1 MGQIHYNAWQLE
13 FKQPFGALQAG
24 NNVQFSVRVDC
35 QSVTQVAVGV
45 TKLDENTVF
54 YPLIQDENEPGRYT
68 GEIKITTS
76 GLYHYYFRV
85 RRENDTALYLGHLH
99 GGTGKETTDI
109 SKVEPFQLTCYDRQV
124 PRPEWYRNAVFY
136 QIFPDRFAN
145 GNPHGEIDGKKPNT
159 FLYATIADRPMYIYD
174 ENHKI
179 ARWDFYGGNLR
190 GIIAKLPYL
199 KRLGVT
205 ALYLNPIFEASSNH
219 RYDTNDYLK
228 IDPMLG
234 TEEDFKML
242 VTMLH
247 ENDMH
252 LILDGVFNHVGK
264 NSRYFNAGHL
274 YGEQT
279 GAANDKNSSYYE
291 WFNFKHY
298 PDQYDCWWGVED
310 LPTVNKD
317 NPSYQQFIYGERGS
331 VLTKWNDLGIDG
343 WRLDVA
349 DELPDDF
356 LRAIRRNL
364 DRYDDR
370 ILIGEVWEDASSKVS
385 YGHRRRPYVSGD
397 NLYGTMN
404 YPLRQWVINFLQG
417 HGELVKVGEDLL
429 TLVENYPRNFLLDCL
444 NNLGTHDTERI
455 LTVLNQSVP
464 MVKIA
469 FALLFNLPGIPCVY
483 YGDEAGVEGGKD
495 PDNRRYFPWGRE
507 NTELQKMVHYWSDIR
522 QECEALKEGQTGVMV
537 AGNEVLGLIRYTADS
552 ATLLLVN
559 RENQYAQVRDLQFMH
574 VPASLQQA
582 IEKRVA
588 GLRMAPFTTRFTELN
603 VISIMA
609 DKDN

>member
-13 FKQPFGALQAG
+13 FKRPFGALQAG
-24 NNVQFSVRVDC
+24 NNVQFSVKVDC

-54 YPLIQDENEPGRYT
+54 YPLTQDENEPGRYT

-159 FLYATIADRPMYIYD
+159 FLYATTADRPMYIYD

-234 TEEDFKML
+234 TEEDFKTL
-242 VTMLH
+242 ITMLH

-298 PDQYDCWWGVED
+298 PDQYDCWWGVDD

-385 YGHRRRPYVSGD
+385 YGHRRPYVSGD

-404 YPLRQWVINFLQG
+404 YPLRQWVISLL
-417 HGELVKVGEDLL
+417 HRHEELTKVGEDLL

-444 NNLGTHDTERI
+444 NNIGTHDTERI
-455 LTVLNQSVP
+455 LTVLDQSVP
-464 MVKIA
+464 LVKIA

-507 NTELQKMVHYWSDIR
+507 NTELQKTVHYWSDIR
-522 QECEALKEGQTGVMV
+522 QECESLKEGQTGVMV
-537 AGNEVLGLIRYTADS
+537 AGNEVLGLIRYTEDS

-559 RENQYAQVRDLQFMH
+559 RENQYALVRDLQFMH

-603 VISIMA
+603 VISVMA
-609 DKDN
+609 DEDS

>member
-13 FKQPFGALQAG
+13 FKRPFGALQAG
-24 NNVQFSVRVDC
+24 NNVQFSVKVDC

-54 YPLIQDENEPGRYT
+54 YPLTQDENEPGRYT

-159 FLYATIADRPMYIYD
+159 FLYATTDDRPMYIYD

-291 WFNFKHY
+291 WFNFKRY
-298 PDQYDCWWGVED
+298 PDQYDCWWGVDD

-331 VLTKWNDLGIDG
+331 VLTKWNDLGVDG

-356 LRAIRRNL
+356 LREIRHNL

-385 YGHRRRPYVSGD
+385 YGHRRPYVSGD

-404 YPLRQWVINFLQG
+404 YPLRQWVISLLNG
-417 HGELVKVGEDLL
+417 HCDLIKAGEDLL

-464 MVKIA
+464 LVKIA

-495 PDNRRYFPWGRE
+495 PDNRRYFPWGHE
-507 NTELQKMVHYWSDIR
+507 NAELQKGVHYWADIR
-522 QECEALKEGQTGVMV
+522 QECESLKEGQTGIMI

-609 DKDN
+609 DEDN

>member
-13 FKQPFGALQAG
+13 FKRPFGALQAG
-24 NNVQFSVRVDC
+24 NNVQFSVKVDC

-54 YPLIQDENEPGRYT
+54 YPLTQDENEPGRYT

-109 SKVEPFQLTCYDRQV
+109 SKVEPFQLTSYDRQV

-159 FLYATIADRPMYIYD
+159 FLYATTADRPMYIYD

-234 TEEDFKML
+234 TEEDFKTLIM
-242 VTMLH
+242 MLH

-298 PDQYDCWWGVED
+298 PDQYDCWWGVDD

-331 VLTKWNDLGIDG
+331 VLTKWNDLGVDG

-385 YGHRRRPYVSGD
+385 YGHRRSYVSGD

-417 HGELVKVGEDLL
+417 HGELAKVGEDLL

-507 NTELQKMVHYWSDIR
+507 NTELQKTVHYWSDIR

-537 AGNEVLGLIRYTADS
+537 AGNEVLGLIRYTSDR

-559 RENQYAQVRDLQFMH
+559 RKNQYALVRDLQFMH

-603 VISIMA
+603 VISVMA
-609 DKDN
+609 DEDS

>member
-1 MGQIHYNAWQLE
+1 MQIHYNAWQLE
-13 FKQPFGALQAG
+13 FKRPFGALQAG
-24 NNVQFSVRVDC
+24 NNVQFSVKVDC

-54 YPLIQDENEPGRYT
+54 YPLTQDENEPGRYT

-159 FLYATIADRPMYIYD
+159 FLYATTADGPMYIYD

-234 TEEDFKML
+234 TEEDFKTL
-242 VTMLH
+242 ITMLH
-247 ENDMH
+247 KNDMH

-279 GAANDKNSSYYE
+279 GAANDKNSYYYE

-298 PDQYDCWWGVED
+298 PDQYDCWWGVDD

-385 YGHRRRPYVSGD
+385 YGHRRPYVSGD
-397 NLYGTMN
+397 NLYGTMD

-417 HGELVKVGEDLL
+417 RGELVKVGEDLL

-507 NTELQKMVHYWSDIR
+507 NTELQKTVHYWSDIR

-537 AGNEVLGLIRYTADS
+537 ASNEVLGLIRYTSDR

-559 RENQYAQVRDLQFMH
+559 RENQYALVRDLQFMH

-603 VISIMA
+603 VISVMA
-609 DKDN
+609 DEDS

>member
-13 FKQPFGALQAG
+13 FKRPFGALQAG
-24 NNVQFSVRVDC
+24 NNVQFSVKVDC

-54 YPLIQDENEPGRYT
+54 YPLTQDENEPGRYT

-159 FLYATIADRPMYIYD
+159 FLYATTADRPMYIYD

-234 TEEDFKML
+234 TEEDFKTL
-242 VTMLH
+242 ITMLH

-264 NSRYFNAGHL
+264 NSRYFNAGYL

-298 PDQYDCWWGVED
+298 PDQYDCWWGVDD

-331 VLTKWNDLGIDG
+331 VLTKWNDLGVDG

-356 LRAIRRNL
+356 LRAIRHNL

-370 ILIGEVWEDASSKVS
+370 ILIGEVWEDASNKIS
-385 YGHRRRPYVSGD
+385 YGHRRPYVSGD

-404 YPLRQWVINFLQG
+404 YPLRQWVISLL
-417 HGELVKVGEDLL
+417 HRHEELTKVGEDLL

-507 NTELQKMVHYWSDIR
+507 NTELQKTVHYWSDIR

-537 AGNEVLGLIRYTADS
+537 AGNEVLGLIRYTEDS

-559 RENQYAQVRDLQFMH
+559 RENQYALVRDLQFMH

-603 VISIMA
+603 VISVMA
-609 DKDN
+609 DEDS

>member
-54 YPLIQDENEPGRYT
+54 YPLTQDENEPGRYT

-159 FLYATIADRPMYIYD
+159 FLYATTDDRPMYIYD

-298 PDQYDCWWGVED
+298 PDQYDCWWGVDD

-331 VLTKWNDLGIDG
+331 VLTKWNDLGVDG

-356 LRAIRRNL
+356 LRGIRHNL

-385 YGHRRRPYVSGD
+385 YGHRRPYVSGD

-404 YPLRQWVINFLQG
+404 YPLRQWVISLLNG
-417 HGELVKVGEDLL
+417 HCDLIKAGEDLL

-464 MVKIA
+464 LVKIA

-495 PDNRRYFPWGRE
+495 PDNRRYFPWGHE
-507 NTELQKMVHYWSDIR
+507 NAELQKAVHYWADIR
-522 QECEALKEGQTGVMV
+522 QECESLKEGQTGIMI

>member
-1 MGQIHYNAWQLE
+1 MQIHYNAWQLE
-13 FKQPFGALQAG
+13 FKRPFGALQVG
-24 NNVQFSVRVDC
+24 NNVQFSVKVDC

-54 YPLIQDENEPGRYT
+54 YPLTQDENEPGRYT

-159 FLYATIADRPMYIYD
+159 FLYGTTADRPMYIYD

-234 TEEDFKML
+234 TEEDFKTL
-242 VTMLH
+242 ITMLH

-298 PDQYDCWWGVED
+298 PDQYDCWWGVDD

-385 YGHRRRPYVSGD
+385 YGHRRPYVSGD

-507 NTELQKMVHYWSDIR
+507 NTELQKTVHYWSDIR

-537 AGNEVLGLIRYTADS
+537 AGNEVLGLIRYTSDR

-559 RENQYAQVRDLQFMH
+559 RKNQYALVRDLQFMH

-603 VISIMA
+603 VISVMA
-609 DKDN
+609 DEDS

>member
-13 FKQPFGALQAG
+13 FKRPFGALQAG
-24 NNVQFSVRVDC
+24 NNVQFSVKVDC

-54 YPLIQDENEPGRYT
+54 YPLTQDENEPGRYT

-109 SKVEPFQLTCYDRQV
+109 SKAEPFQLTCYDRQV

-159 FLYATIADRPMYIYD
+159 FLYATTADRPMYIYD

-234 TEEDFKML
+234 TEEDFKTL
-242 VTMLH
+242 ITMLH

-298 PDQYDCWWGVED
+298 PDQYDCWWGVDD

-331 VLTKWNDLGIDG
+331 VLTKWNDLGVDG

-385 YGHRRRPYVSGD
+385 YGHRRPYVSGD

-507 NTELQKMVHYWSDIR
+507 NTELQKTVHYWSDIR

-537 AGNEVLGLIRYTADS
+537 AGNEVLGLIRYTSDR

-559 RENQYAQVRDLQFMH
+559 RKNQYALVRDLQFMH

-603 VISIMA
+603 VISVTA
-609 DKDN
+609 DEDS

>member
-35 QSVTQVAVGV
+35 QNVTQVAVGV

-54 YPLIQDENEPGRYT
+54 YPLTQDEDESDKYT

-85 RRENDTALYLGHLH
+85 RRENDAALYLGHLN
-99 GGTGKETTDI
+99 GGLGKETTDI

-159 FLYATIADRPMYIYD
+159 FLYATTDDRPMYIYD

-291 WFNFKHY
+291 WFNFKNY
-298 PDQYDCWWGVED
+298 PDQYDCWWGVDD

-331 VLTKWNDLGIDG
+331 VLTKWNDLGVDG

-356 LRAIRRNL
+356 LREIRHNL

-385 YGHRRRPYVSGD
+385 YGHRRPYVSGD

-404 YPLRQWVINFLQG
+404 YPLRQWVISLLNG
-417 HGELVKVGEDLL
+417 HCDLIKAGEDLL

-464 MVKIA
+464 LVKIS

-495 PDNRRYFPWGRE
+495 PDNRRYFPWGHE
-507 NTELQKMVHYWSDIR
+507 NAELQKAVHYWADIR
-522 QECEALKEGQTGVMV
+522 QECESLKEGQTGIMI
-537 AGNEVLGLIRYTADS
+537 AGNEVLGLIRYTAYS

-609 DKDN
+609 DEDN

>member
-24 NNVQFSVRVDC
+24 NNVQFSVKVDC
-35 QSVTQVAVGV
+35 QNVTQVAIGV

-54 YPLIQDENEPGRYT
+54 YPLTQDENEPGKYT

-85 RRENDTALYLGHLH
+85 RRENDAALYLGHLH

-159 FLYATIADRPMYIYD
+159 FLYATTADRPMYIYD

-234 TEEDFKML
+234 TEEDFKTL

-298 PDQYDCWWGVED
+298 PDQYDCWWGVDD

-331 VLTKWNDLGIDG
+331 VLTKWNDLGVDG

-385 YGHRRRPYVSGD
+385 YGHRRPYVSGD

-417 HGELVKVGEDLL
+417 HSDPIKAGEDLL

-464 MVKIA
+464 LVKIA

-507 NTELQKMVHYWSDIR
+507 NTELQKTVHYWSDIR
-522 QECEALKEGQTGVMV
+522 QECESLKEGQTGVMV
-537 AGNEVLGLIRYTADS
+537 AGNEVLGLIRYTEDS

-559 RENQYAQVRDLQFMH
+559 RENQYALVRDLQFMH

-603 VISIMA
+603 VISVMA
-609 DKDN
+609 DEDN

>member
-13 FKQPFGALQAG
+13 FKRPFGALQAG
-24 NNVQFSVRVDC
+24 NNVQFSVKVDC

-54 YPLIQDENEPGRYT
+54 YPLTQDENEPGRYT

-159 FLYATIADRPMYIYD
+159 FLYATTADRPMYIYD

-234 TEEDFKML
+234 TEEDFKTL
-242 VTMLH
+242 ITMLH

-264 NSRYFNAGHL
+264 NSCYFNAGHL

-298 PDQYDCWWGVED
+298 PDQYDCWWGVDD

-370 ILIGEVWEDASSKVS
+370 ILIGEVWEDASNKIS
-385 YGHRRRPYVSGD
+385 YGHRRPYVSGD

-507 NTELQKMVHYWSDIR
+507 NTELQKTVHYWSDIR

-537 AGNEVLGLIRYTADS
+537 AGNEVLGLIRYTSDR

-559 RENQYAQVRDLQFMH
+559 RENQYALVRERQFMH

-603 VISIMA
+603 VISVMA
-609 DKDN
+609 DEDS

>member
-13 FKQPFGALQAG
+13 FKRPFGALQAG
-24 NNVQFSVRVDC
+24 NNVQFSVKVDC

-54 YPLIQDENEPGRYT
+54 YPLTQDENEPGRYT

-99 GGTGKETTDI
+99 GGTGKETTNI

-159 FLYATIADRPMYIYD
+159 FLYATTADRPMYIYD

-234 TEEDFKML
+234 TEEDFKTL
-242 VTMLH
+242 ITMLH

-298 PDQYDCWWGVED
+298 PDQYDCWWGVDD

-331 VLTKWNDLGIDG
+331 VLTKWNDLGVDG

-385 YGHRRRPYVSGD
+385 YGHRRSYVSGD

-417 HGELVKVGEDLL
+417 HGELAKVGEDLL

-507 NTELQKMVHYWSDIR
+507 NTELQKTVHYWSDIR

-537 AGNEVLGLIRYTADS
+537 AGNEVLGLIRYTSDR

-559 RENQYAQVRDLQFMH
+559 RKNQYALVRDLQFMH

-603 VISIMA
+603 VISVMA
-609 DKDN
+609 DEDS

>member
-159 FLYATIADRPMYIYD
+159 FLYATTADRPMYIYD

-234 TEEDFKML
+234 TEEDFKTL
-242 VTMLH
+242 ITMLH

-331 VLTKWNDLGIDG
+331 VLTKWNDLGVDG

-385 YGHRRRPYVSGD
+385 YGHRRPYVSGD

-464 MVKIA
+464 LVKIA

-483 YGDEAGVEGGKD
+483 YGDEVGVEGGKD

-507 NTELQKMVHYWSDIR
+507 NTELQKAVHYWADIH
-522 QECEALKEGQTGVMV
+522 QECESLKEGQTGIMI

-559 RENQYAQVRDLQFMH
+559 RENQYALVRDLQFMH
-574 VPASLQQA
+574 VPSSLQQA

-588 GLRMAPFTTRFTELN
+588 GLRMAPSTTRFTELN
-603 VISIMA
+603 VISVMA
-609 DKDN
+609 DEDS

>member
-13 FKQPFGALQAG
+13 FKRPFGALQAG
-24 NNVQFSVRVDC
+24 NNVQFSVKVDC

-54 YPLIQDENEPGRYT
+54 YPLTQDENEPGRYT

-159 FLYATIADRPMYIYD
+159 FLYGTTADRPMYIYD

-205 ALYLNPIFEASSNH
+205 ALYLNPIFEAYSNH

-234 TEEDFKML
+234 TEEDFKTL
-242 VTMLH
+242 ITMLH

-298 PDQYDCWWGVED
+298 PDQYDCWWGVDD

-385 YGHRRRPYVSGD
+385 YGHRRPYVSGD

-495 PDNRRYFPWGRE
+495 PNNRRYFPWGRE
-507 NTELQKMVHYWSDIR
+507 NTELQKTVHYWSDIR

-537 AGNEVLGLIRYTADS
+537 AGNEVLGLIRYTSDR

-559 RENQYAQVRDLQFMH
+559 RENQYALVRDLQFMH

-603 VISIMA
+603 VISVMA
-609 DKDN
+609 DEDS

>member
-13 FKQPFGALQAG
+13 FKRPFGALQAG
-24 NNVQFSVRVDC
+24 NNVQFSVKVDC

-54 YPLIQDENEPGRYT
+54 YPLTQDENEPGRYT

-85 RRENDTALYLGHLH
+85 RRENDAALYLGYLH

-159 FLYATIADRPMYIYD
+159 FLYATTADRPMYIYD

-234 TEEDFKML
+234 TEEDFKTLIM
-242 VTMLH
+242 MLH

-298 PDQYDCWWGVED
+298 PDQYDCWWGVDD

-331 VLTKWNDLGIDG
+331 VLTKWNDLGVDG

-385 YGHRRRPYVSGD
+385 YGHRRPYVSGD

-404 YPLRQWVINFLQG
+404 YPLRQWVISLL
-417 HGELVKVGEDLL
+417 HRHEELTKVGEDLL

-507 NTELQKMVHYWSDIR
+507 NAELQKTVHYWSDIR

-537 AGNEVLGLIRYTADS
+537 AGNEVLGLIRYTSDR

-559 RENQYAQVRDLQFMH
+559 RENQYALVRDLQFMH

-603 VISIMA
+603 VISVMA
-609 DKDN
+609 DEDS

>member
-13 FKQPFGALQAG
+13 FKRPFGALQAG
-24 NNVQFSVRVDC
+24 NNVQFSVKVDC

-54 YPLIQDENEPGRYT
+54 YPLTQDENEPGRYT

-136 QIFPDRFAN
+136 QIFPDRFVN

-159 FLYATIADRPMYIYD
+159 FLYATTADRPMYIYD

-234 TEEDFKML
+234 TEEDFKTLIM
-242 VTMLH
+242 MLH

-298 PDQYDCWWGVED
+298 PDQYDCWWGVDD

-331 VLTKWNDLGIDG
+331 VLTKWNDLGVDG

-385 YGHRRRPYVSGD
+385 YGHRRSYVSGD

-417 HGELVKVGEDLL
+417 HGELAKVGEDLL

-507 NTELQKMVHYWSDIR
+507 NTELQKTVHYWSDIR

-537 AGNEVLGLIRYTADS
+537 AGNEVLGLIRYTSDR

-559 RENQYAQVRDLQFMH
+559 RKNQYALVRDLQFMH

-603 VISIMA
+603 VISVMA
-609 DKDN
+609 DEDS

>member
-13 FKQPFGALQAG
+13 FKRPFGALQAG
-24 NNVQFSVRVDC
+24 NNVQFSVKVDC

-54 YPLIQDENEPGRYT
+54 YPLTQDENEPGRYT

-159 FLYATIADRPMYIYD
+159 FLYATTADRPMYIYD

-234 TEEDFKML
+234 TEEDFKTL
-242 VTMLH
+242 ITMLH
-247 ENDMH
+247 KNDMH

-298 PDQYDCWWGVED
+298 PDQYDCWWGVDD

-385 YGHRRRPYVSGD
+385 YGHRRPYVSGD

-507 NTELQKMVHYWSDIR
+507 NTELQKTVHYWSDIR

-537 AGNEVLGLIRYTADS
+537 AGNEVLGLIRYTSDR

-559 RENQYAQVRDLQFMH
+559 RKNQYALVRDLQFMH

-603 VISIMA
+603 VISVMA
-609 DKDN
+609 DEDS

>member
-13 FKQPFGALQAG
+13 FKRPFGALQAG
-24 NNVQFSVRVDC
+24 NNVQFSVKVDC

-54 YPLIQDENEPGRYT
+54 YPLTQDENEPGRYT

-159 FLYATIADRPMYIYD
+159 FLYATTADRPMYIYD

-234 TEEDFKML
+234 TEEDFKTL
-242 VTMLH
+242 ITMLH

-298 PDQYDCWWGVED
+298 PDQYDCWWGVDD

-331 VLTKWNDLGIDG
+331 VLTKWNDLGVDG

-385 YGHRRRPYVSGD
+385 YGHRRSYVSGD

-417 HGELVKVGEDLL
+417 HGELAKVGEDLL

-469 FALLFNLPGIPCVY
+469 FALLFNLPGIPYVY

-507 NTELQKMVHYWSDIR
+507 NTELQKTVHYWSDIR

-537 AGNEVLGLIRYTADS
+537 AGNEVLGLIRYTSDR

-559 RENQYAQVRDLQFMH
+559 RKNQYALVRDLQFMH

-603 VISIMA
+603 VISVMA
-609 DKDN
+609 DEDS

>member
-13 FKQPFGALQAG
+13 FKRPFGALQAG
-24 NNVQFSVRVDC
+24 NNVQFSVKVDY

-54 YPLIQDENEPGRYT
+54 YPLTQDENEPGRYT

-159 FLYATIADRPMYIYD
+159 FLYATTADRPMYIYD

-234 TEEDFKML
+234 TEEDFKTLIM
-242 VTMLH
+242 MLH

-298 PDQYDCWWGVED
+298 PDQYDCWWGVDD

-331 VLTKWNDLGIDG
+331 VLTKWNNLGIDG

-356 LRAIRRNL
+356 LRAIHRNL

-385 YGHRRRPYVSGD
+385 YGHRRPYVSGD

-507 NTELQKMVHYWSDIR
+507 NTELQKTVHYWSDIR

-537 AGNEVLGLIRYTADS
+537 AGNEVLGLIRYTSDR

-559 RENQYAQVRDLQFMH
+559 RKNQYALVRDLQFMH

-603 VISIMA
+603 VISVMA
-609 DKDN
+609 DEDS

>member
-13 FKQPFGALQAG
+13 FKRPFGALQAG
-24 NNVQFSVRVDC
+24 NNVQFSVKVDC

-159 FLYATIADRPMYIYD
+159 FLYATTADRPMYIYD

-298 PDQYDCWWGVED
+298 PDQYDCWWGVDD

-385 YGHRRRPYVSGD
+385 YGHRRPYVSGD

-507 NTELQKMVHYWSDIR
+507 NTELQKTVHYWSDIR
-522 QECEALKEGQTGVMV
+522 QECEAIKEGQTGVIV
-537 AGNEVLGLIRYTADS
+537 AGNEVLGLIRYTSDR

-559 RENQYAQVRDLQFMH
+559 RENQYALVRDLQFMH

-603 VISIMA
+603 VISVMA
-609 DKDN
+609 DEDS

>member
-13 FKQPFGALQAG
+13 FKRPFGALQAG
-24 NNVQFSVRVDC
+24 NNVQFSVKVDC

-54 YPLIQDENEPGRYT
+54 YPLTQDENEPGRYT

-159 FLYATIADRPMYIYD
+159 FLYATTADRPMYIYD

-219 RYDTNDYLK
+219 RYGTNDYLK

-234 TEEDFKML
+234 TEEDFKTLIM
-242 VTMLH
+242 MLH

-298 PDQYDCWWGVED
+298 PDQYDCWWGVDD

-331 VLTKWNDLGIDG
+331 VLTKWNNLGIDG

-385 YGHRRRPYVSGD
+385 YGHRRPYVSGD

-507 NTELQKMVHYWSDIR
+507 NTELQKTVHYWSDIR

-537 AGNEVLGLIRYTADS
+537 AGNEVLGLIRYTSDR

-559 RENQYAQVRDLQFMH
+559 RKNQYALVRDLQFMH

-603 VISIMA
+603 VISVMA
-609 DKDN
+609 DEDS

>member
-13 FKQPFGALQAG
+13 FKRPFGALQAG
-24 NNVQFSVRVDC
+24 NNVQFSVKVDC

-54 YPLIQDENEPGRYT
+54 YPLTQDENEPGRYT
-68 GEIKITTS
+68 SEIKITTS

-159 FLYATIADRPMYIYD
+159 FLYATTADRPMYIYD

-234 TEEDFKML
+234 TEEDFKTL
-242 VTMLH
+242 ITMLH

-298 PDQYDCWWGVED
+298 PDQYDCWWGVDD

-331 VLTKWNDLGIDG
+331 VLTKWNELGVDG

-356 LRAIRRNL
+356 LREIRHNL

-385 YGHRRRPYVSGD
+385 YGHRRPYVSGD

-404 YPLRQWVINFLQG
+404 YPLRQWVISLLNG
-417 HGELVKVGEDLL
+417 HCDLIKAGEDLL

-464 MVKIA
+464 LVKIA

-495 PDNRRYFPWGRE
+495 PDNRRYFPWGHE
-507 NTELQKMVHYWSDIR
+507 NAELQKAVHYWADIR
-522 QECEALKEGQTGVMV
+522 QECESLKEGQTGIMI

-559 RENQYAQVRDLQFMH
+559 RENQYALVRDLQFMH

-609 DKDN
+609 DGDN

>member
-1 MGQIHYNAWQLE
+1 LGQIHYNAWQLE
-13 FKQPFGALQAG
+13 FKRPFGALQAG
-24 NNVQFSVRVDC
+24 NNVQFSVKVDC

-54 YPLIQDENEPGRYT
+54 YPLTQDENEPGRYT

-159 FLYATIADRPMYIYD
+159 FLYATTADRPMYIYD

-234 TEEDFKML
+234 TEEDFKTL
-242 VTMLH
+242 ITMLH

-298 PDQYDCWWGVED
+298 PDQYDCWWGVDD

-331 VLTKWNDLGIDG
+331 VLTKWNDLGVDG

-385 YGHRRRPYVSGD
+385 YGHRRSYVSGD

-417 HGELVKVGEDLL
+417 HGELAKVGEDLL

-507 NTELQKMVHYWSDIR
+507 NTELQKTVHYWSDIR

-537 AGNEVLGLIRYTADS
+537 AGNEVLGLIRYTSDR

-559 RENQYAQVRDLQFMH
+559 RKNQYALVRDLQFMH

-603 VISIMA
+603 VISVMA
-609 DKDN
+609 DEDS

>member
-13 FKQPFGALQAG
+13 FKRPFGALQAG
-24 NNVQFSVRVDC
+24 NNVQFSVKVDC

-159 FLYATIADRPMYIYD
+159 FLYATTDDRPMYIYD

-298 PDQYDCWWGVED
+298 PDQYDCWWGVDD

-331 VLTKWNDLGIDG
+331 VLTKWNDLGVDG

-385 YGHRRRPYVSGD
+385 YGHRRPYVSGD

-404 YPLRQWVINFLQG
+404 YPLRQWVISLLNG
-417 HGELVKVGEDLL
+417 HCDLIKAGEDLL

-507 NTELQKMVHYWSDIR
+507 NTELQKTVHYWSDIR

-537 AGNEVLGLIRYTADS
+537 AGNEVLGLIRYTEDS

-559 RENQYAQVRDLQFMH
+559 RENQYALVRDLQFMH
-574 VPASLQQA
+574 VPSSLQQA

-588 GLRMAPFTTRFTELN
+588 GLRMAPFTTRFTGLN
-603 VISIMA
+603 VISVMA
-609 DKDN
+609 DEDS

>member
-13 FKQPFGALQAG
+13 FKRPFGALQAG
-24 NNVQFSVRVDC
+24 NNVQFSVKVDC

-54 YPLIQDENEPGRYT
+54 YPLTQDENEPGRYT

-136 QIFPDRFAN
+136 QIFPDCFAN

-159 FLYATIADRPMYIYD
+159 FLYATTADRPMYIYD

-234 TEEDFKML
+234 TEEDFKTL
-242 VTMLH
+242 ITMLH

-298 PDQYDCWWGVED
+298 PDQYDCWWGVDD

-385 YGHRRRPYVSGD
+385 YGHRRPYVSGD

-507 NTELQKMVHYWSDIR
+507 NTELQKTVHYWSDIR

-537 AGNEVLGLIRYTADS
+537 AGNEVLGLIRYTSDR

-559 RENQYAQVRDLQFMH
+559 RKNQYALVRDLQFMH

-588 GLRMAPFTTRFTELN
+588 GLRMAPFTTKFTELN
-603 VISIMA
+603 VISVMA
-609 DKDN
+609 DEDS

>member
-13 FKQPFGALQAG
+13 FKRPFGALQAG
-24 NNVQFSVRVDC
+24 NNVQFSVKVDC

-54 YPLIQDENEPGRYT
+54 YPLTQDENEPGRYT

-85 RRENDTALYLGHLH
+85 RHENDTALYLGHLH

-159 FLYATIADRPMYIYD
+159 FLYGTTADRPMYIYD

-205 ALYLNPIFEASSNH
+205 ALYLNPIFEAYSNH

-234 TEEDFKML
+234 TEEDFKTL
-242 VTMLH
+242 ITMLH

-298 PDQYDCWWGVED
+298 PDQYDCWWGVDD

-385 YGHRRRPYVSGD
+385 YGHRRPYVSGD

-507 NTELQKMVHYWSDIR
+507 NTELQKTVHYWSDIR

-537 AGNEVLGLIRYTADS
+537 AGNEVLGLIRYTSDR

-559 RENQYAQVRDLQFMH
+559 RENQYALVRDLQFMH

-603 VISIMA
+603 VISVMA
-609 DKDN
+609 DEDS

>member
-13 FKQPFGALQAG
+13 FKRPFGALQAG
-24 NNVQFSVRVDC
+24 NNVQFSVKVDC

-54 YPLIQDENEPGRYT
+54 YPLTQDENEPGRYT

-85 RRENDTALYLGHLH
+85 RRKNDTALYLGHLH

-145 GNPHGEIDGKKPNT
+145 GNPHGEIDSKKPNT
-159 FLYATIADRPMYIYD
+159 FLYATTADRPMYIYD

-234 TEEDFKML
+234 TEEDFKTL
-242 VTMLH
+242 ITMLH

-298 PDQYDCWWGVED
+298 PDQYDCWWGVDD

-331 VLTKWNDLGIDG
+331 VLTKWNDLGVDG

-385 YGHRRRPYVSGD
+385 YGHRRPYVSGD

-404 YPLRQWVINFLQG
+404 YPLRQWVISLL
-417 HGELVKVGEDLL
+417 HRHEELTKVGEDLL

-507 NTELQKMVHYWSDIR
+507 NAELQKTVHYWSDIR

-537 AGNEVLGLIRYTADS
+537 AGNEVLGLIRYTSDR

-559 RENQYAQVRDLQFMH
+559 RENQYALVRDLQFMH

-603 VISIMA
+603 VISVMA
-609 DKDN
+609 DEDS

>member
-159 FLYATIADRPMYIYD
+159 FLYATTADRPMYIYD

-234 TEEDFKML
+234 TEEDFKTL
-242 VTMLH
+242 ITMLH

-279 GAANDKNSSYYE
+279 GATNDKNSSYYE

-331 VLTKWNDLGIDG
+331 VLTKWNDLGVDG

-385 YGHRRRPYVSGD
+385 YGHRRPYVSGD

-464 MVKIA
+464 LVKIA

-483 YGDEAGVEGGKD
+483 YGDEVGVEGGKD

-507 NTELQKMVHYWSDIR
+507 NTELQKAVHYWADIR

-537 AGNEVLGLIRYTADS
+537 AGNEVLGLIRYTEDS

-559 RENQYAQVRDLQFMH
+559 RENQYALVRDLQFMH
-574 VPASLQQA
+574 VPSSLQQA

-588 GLRMAPFTTRFTELN
+588 GLRMAPSTTRFTELN
-603 VISIMA
+603 VISVMA
-609 DKDN
+609 DEDS

>member
-13 FKQPFGALQAG
+13 FKRPFGALQAG
-24 NNVQFSVRVDC
+24 NNVQFSVKVDC

-54 YPLIQDENEPGRYT
+54 YPLTQDENEPGRYT

-159 FLYATIADRPMYIYD
+159 FLYATTADRPMYIYD

-234 TEEDFKML
+234 TEEDFKTLIM
-242 VTMLH
+242 MLH

-298 PDQYDCWWGVED
+298 PDQYDCWWGVDD

-331 VLTKWNDLGIDG
+331 VLTKWNDLGVDG

-385 YGHRRRPYVSGD
+385 YGHRRSYVSGD

-417 HGELVKVGEDLL
+417 HGELAKVGEDLL

-507 NTELQKMVHYWSDIR
+507 NTELQKTVHYWSDIR

-537 AGNEVLGLIRYTADS
+537 ADNEVLGLIRYTSDR

-559 RENQYAQVRDLQFMH
+559 RENQYALVRDLQFMH

-603 VISIMA
+603 VISVMA
-609 DKDN
+609 DEDS

>member
-13 FKQPFGALQAG
+13 FKRPFGALQAG
-24 NNVQFSVRVDC
+24 NNVQFSVKVDC

-54 YPLIQDENEPGRYT
+54 YPLTQDKNEPGRYT

-159 FLYATIADRPMYIYD
+159 FLYATTADRPMYIYD

-234 TEEDFKML
+234 TEEDFKTL
-242 VTMLH
+242 ITMLH

-298 PDQYDCWWGVED
+298 PDQYDCWWGVDD

-370 ILIGEVWEDASSKVS
+370 ILIGEVWEDASNKIS
-385 YGHRRRPYVSGD
+385 YGHRRPYVSGD

-507 NTELQKMVHYWSDIR
+507 NTELQKTVHYWSDIR

-537 AGNEVLGLIRYTADS
+537 AGNEVLGLIRYTSDR

-559 RENQYAQVRDLQFMH
+559 RENQYALVRERQFMH

-603 VISIMA
+603 VISVMA
-609 DKDN
+609 DEDS

>member
-13 FKQPFGALQAG
+13 FKRPFGALQAG
-24 NNVQFSVRVDC
+24 NNVQFSVKVDC

-54 YPLIQDENEPGRYT
+54 YPLTQDENEPGRYT

-159 FLYATIADRPMYIYD
+159 FLYATTADRPMYIYD

-234 TEEDFKML
+234 TEEDFKTLIM
-242 VTMLH
+242 MLH

-298 PDQYDCWWGVED
+298 PDQYDCWWGVDD

-331 VLTKWNDLGIDG
+331 VLTKWNDLGVDG

-385 YGHRRRPYVSGD
+385 YGHRRSYVSGD

-417 HGELVKVGEDLL
+417 HGELAKVGEDLL

-507 NTELQKMVHYWSDIR
+507 NTELQKTVHYWSDIR

-537 AGNEVLGLIRYTADS
+537 AGNEVLGLIRYTSDR

-559 RENQYAQVRDLQFMH
+559 RKNQYALVRDLQFMH

-603 VISIMA
+603 VISVMA
-609 DKDN
+609 DEDS

>member
-13 FKQPFGALQAG
+13 FKRPFGALQAG
-24 NNVQFSVRVDC
+24 NNVQFSVKVDC

-54 YPLIQDENEPGRYT
+54 YPLTQDENEPGRYT

-159 FLYATIADRPMYIYD
+159 FLYATTADRPMYIYD

-234 TEEDFKML
+234 TEEDFKTLIM
-242 VTMLH
+242 MLH

-298 PDQYDCWWGVED
+298 PDQYDCWWGVDD

-331 VLTKWNDLGIDG
+331 VLTKWNDLGVDG

-385 YGHRRRPYVSGD
+385 YGHRRPYVSGD

-444 NNLGTHDTERI
+444 NNLGTHDTARI

-507 NTELQKMVHYWSDIR
+507 NTELQKTVHYWSDIR

-537 AGNEVLGLIRYTADS
+537 AGNEVLGLIRYTSDR

-559 RENQYAQVRDLQFMH
+559 RENQYAPVRDLQFMH

-603 VISIMA
+603 VISVMA
-609 DKDN
+609 DEDS

>member
-13 FKQPFGALQAG
+13 FKRPFGALQAG
-24 NNVQFSVRVDC
+24 NNVQFSVKVDC

-54 YPLIQDENEPGRYT
+54 YPLTQDENEPGRYT

-159 FLYATIADRPMYIYD
+159 FLYATTADRPMYIYD

-234 TEEDFKML
+234 TEEDFKTL
-242 VTMLH
+242 ITMLH

-298 PDQYDCWWGVED
+298 PDQYDCWWGVDD

-331 VLTKWNDLGIDG
+331 VLTKWNDLGVDG

-385 YGHRRRPYVSGD
+385 YGHRRSYVSGD

-417 HGELVKVGEDLL
+417 HGELAKVGEDLL

-507 NTELQKMVHYWSDIR
+507 NTELQKTVHYWSDIR

-537 AGNEVLGLIRYTADS
+537 ASNEVLGLIRYTSDR

-559 RENQYAQVRDLQFMH
+559 RKNQYALVRDLQFMH

-603 VISIMA
+603 VISVMA
-609 DKDN
+609 DEDS

>member
-1 MGQIHYNAWQLE
+1 MQIHYNAWQLE
-13 FKQPFGALQAG
+13 FKRPFGALQVG
-24 NNVQFSVRVDC
+24 NNVQFSVKVDC

-54 YPLIQDENEPGRYT
+54 YPLTQDENEPGRYT

-159 FLYATIADRPMYIYD
+159 FLYGTTADRPMYIYD

-234 TEEDFKML
+234 TEEDFKTL
-242 VTMLH
+242 ITMLH

-298 PDQYDCWWGVED
+298 PDQYDCWWGVDD

-331 VLTKWNDLGIDG
+331 VLTKWNDLGVDG

-385 YGHRRRPYVSGD
+385 YGHRRSYVSGD

-417 HGELVKVGEDLL
+417 HGELAKVGEDLL

-507 NTELQKMVHYWSDIR
+507 NTELQKTVHYWSDIR

-537 AGNEVLGLIRYTADS
+537 AGNEVLGLIRYTSDR

-559 RENQYAQVRDLQFMH
+559 RKNQYALVRDLQFMH

-603 VISIMA
+603 VISVMA
-609 DKDN
+609 DEDS

>member
-13 FKQPFGALQAG
+13 FKRPFGALQAG
-24 NNVQFSVRVDC
+24 NNVQFSVKVDC

-54 YPLIQDENEPGRYT
+54 YPLTQDENEPGRYT

-159 FLYATIADRPMYIYD
+159 FLYATTADRPMYIYD

-234 TEEDFKML
+234 TEEDFKTL
-242 VTMLH
+242 ITMLH
-247 ENDMH
+247 KNDMH

-298 PDQYDCWWGVED
+298 PDQYDCWWGVDD
-310 LPTVNKD
+310 LPMVNKD

-385 YGHRRRPYVSGD
+385 YGHRRPYVSGD

-429 TLVENYPRNFLLDCL
+429 TMVENYPRNFLLDCL

-507 NTELQKMVHYWSDIR
+507 NTELQKTVHYWSDIR

-537 AGNEVLGLIRYTADS
+537 AGNEVLGLIRYTSDR

-559 RENQYAQVRDLQFMH
+559 RENQYALVRDLQFMH
-574 VPASLQQA
+574 VPVSLQQA

-603 VISIMA
+603 VISVMA
-609 DKDN
+609 DEDS